1 MHKGY
6 VALVLILCLAADV
19 GVLAA
24 KEDKKNSLQSKFVG
38 TWKLVSI
45 AAQYPDG
52 RILADPDL
60 GPGAKGY
67 LIYDN
72 NGHMCAQLMN
82 PNRFDWRNADNAT
95 LQEAKSGVDGYVA
108 YCGTYE
114 IHENESV
121 VIHHRELALVPNSVG
136 TSVARPFTFEGNRL
150 ILRLLG
156 KAHNG
161 QQLGFTLTWERVN

>member
-1 MHKGY
+1 MHKSY
-6 VALVLILCLAADV
+6 VALALILCHLWSAGA
-19 GVLAA
+19 LSA
-24 KEDKKNSLQSKFVG
+24 KEDKKDSPQSKFVG

-45 AAQYPDG
+45 AVLYPDG

-72 NGHMCAQLMN
+72 TGHMCVQVMN

-95 LQEAKSGVDGYVA
+95 PQEAKSGVDGYGA

-121 VIHHRELALVPNSVG
+121 VVHHKDLDLVPNSVG
-136 TSVARPFTFEGNRL
+136 TSVARHFRFEGNRL

-156 KAHNG
+156 TSRSG

>member
-1 MHKGY
+1 MHKSY
-6 VALVLILCLAADV
+6 VALALILCHLAVV

-24 KEDKKNSLQSKFVG
+24 KEGKKDPSQNKLVG

-45 AAQYPDG
+45 SALHPDG

-67 LIYDN
+67 LVYDGG
-72 NGHMCAQLMN
+72 GHMCVQLMN

-95 LQEAKSGVDGYVA
+95 PQEAKAGVDGYVA

-114 IHENESV
+114 VRENESLI
-121 VIHHRELALVPNSVG
+121 IHHKELSLVPNGVA
-136 TSVARPFTFEGNRL
+136 TSVARKFKLEGNRL
-150 ILRLLG
+150 ILRMLE
-156 KAHNG
+156 KAHDG